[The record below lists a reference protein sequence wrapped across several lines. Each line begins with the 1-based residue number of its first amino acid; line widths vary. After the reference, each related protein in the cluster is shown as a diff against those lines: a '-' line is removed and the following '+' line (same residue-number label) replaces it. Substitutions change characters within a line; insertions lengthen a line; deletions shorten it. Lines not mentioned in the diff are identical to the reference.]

1 MFIYLFL
8 LIFSYIFVKVNGHNI
23 VYNQISQRYSTWKR
37 LNNVVSTQHTT
48 AVSIA
53 WHSFKIVCKLFYL
66 SFLQY
71 MNNSMIKL
79 GRNKYL
85 VKYTINGKMYKMI
98 VMPRRGP
105 APVLQV
111 IDDELREDVSDDI
124 IPYMGPRYD
133 WHNSDITFS
142 EVFGRKRLVFELSN
156 GEEQSCETSKQQSKK
171 DQN

>member
-8 LIFSYIFVKVNGHNI
+8 IIFSYIFVRVNGHKI
-23 VYNQISQRYSTWKR
+23 IYNQASKRYSKWKR

-53 WHSFKIVCKLFYL
+53 WYSFKIVCSLFYL

-85 VKYTINGKMYKMI
+85 VTYVINGKMYKMI
-98 VMPRRGP
+98 VIPRRGP

-111 IDDELREDVSDDI
+111 IDDEIREDISDDV

-133 WHNSDITFS
+133 WHNSDINFS
-142 EVFGRKRLVFELSN
+142 DVFGRKKLVFELSN
-156 GEEQSCETSKQQSKK
+156 GEEQSCETAKEQSSK
-171 DQN
+171 